1 MEISARLEDAIVNY
15 LNVRAAQSEALMQ
28 QVQEEIQHRREMA
41 EKLKEVMGAK
51 GVELFGPIDSREE
64 LDDLLFG
71 GDEDDEDT
79 ST

>member
-51 GVELFGPIDSREE
+51 GVELFGPIGSREE

-71 GDEDDEDT
+71 DDEDDEDT